1 MHFVRSD
8 VKPIKLWLPCQHGE
22 HGQYG
27 EQHRFHPES
36 KTCHQQKL
44 IKCCFQIDQRGFFP
58 QGGKRSFCHRCHN
71 RRERQGFFYPET
83 FPCEAHIVKDNFA
96 RTVTLGASVRVA
108 VGKVIKKSRHVE
120 SGIVVFIFMRWSIP
134 WLMART
140 FAEALRFRFFPTLD
154 SN

>member
-1 MHFVRSD
+1 MNSATSWNSEDNASRIRKIAISWVDLSKNRSD
-8 VKPIKLWLPCQHGE
+8 GSYQML
-22 HGQYG
+22 
-27 EQHRFHPES
+27 FF
-36 KTCHQQKL
+36 KL
-44 IKCCFQIDQRGFFP
+44 IKEVFSPR
-58 QGGKRSFCHRCHN
+58 GKRSFCHRCHN

-83 FPCEAHIVKDNFA
+83 FPCEAHIACHIVKDHFA
-96 RTVTLGASVRVA
+96 RTVSLGASVRVA

-154 SN
+154 SI